1 MNSWCTRLTPAYAV
15 VLAVFSTVIVYMGT
29 GPYWYSFESAAS
41 VCRRDAWTNLLYI
54 NNLVGHECM
63 GETWYLGMDMQFFV
77 FSALFSVYPL
87 WRWKSY
93 GWIAPAVAMA
103 GTLATNF
110 AVYAVFEMPGV
121 GYFPVRK

>member
-29 GPYWYSFESAAS
+29 GPNWYGIEVSADI
-41 VCRRDAWTNLLYI
+41 CRQEAWTNLLYI
-54 NNLVGHECM
+54 NNLVGHRCM
-63 GETWYLGMDMQFFV
+63 GETWYLGMDMQFFL
-77 FSALFSVYPL
+77 FSAPFIIYPL

-103 GTLATNF
+103 ATLATNF
-110 AVYAVFEMPGV
+110 AVYAAYEMPGSGSLV
-121 GYFPVRK
+121 LRK